1 MSTPGVSKSQNEV
14 AAYPVQYLYRRTLVV
29 CILRGESFS
38 DTCVLDFETVVGG
51 GDGGRGCEYLSDET
65 ETRGDADT
73 L

>member
-1 MSTPGVSKSQNEV
+1 MCRKKNEV

-29 CILRGESFS
+29 CILRGRSLS

-51 GDGGRGCEYLSDET
+51 GDGGGRDCEYLSDET